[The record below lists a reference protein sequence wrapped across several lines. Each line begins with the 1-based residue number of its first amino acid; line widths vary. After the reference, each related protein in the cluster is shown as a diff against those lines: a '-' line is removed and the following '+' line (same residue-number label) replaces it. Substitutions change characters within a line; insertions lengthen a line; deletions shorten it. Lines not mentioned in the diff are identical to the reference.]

1 MTIDKDQTEPIET
14 YLWHGIIDVTTGI
27 LSDGVYSLSG
37 LRLQMHRN
45 PSLLQGADLV
55 YVPYA
60 ASLWRED
67 DLILIVSVEQEDY
80 RAIAHSLGCPVREI
94 QEEKKTRAFFGS
106 PRIIAYAGAKREDLE
121 PFEGELEYAAVKDAL
136 FEWVCDIIET
146 MDDPVKS
153 T

>member
-14 YLWHGIIDVTTGI
+14 YLWHGIIDATTGI

-80 RAIAHSLGCPVREI
+80 RAIAQSLGCPVREI
-94 QEEKKTRAFFGS
+94 QEEKKTRAFSVRRASSRTRGRNERIWS
-106 PRIIAYAGAKREDLE
+106 RLKANWNTPR
-121 PFEGELEYAAVKDAL
+121 
-136 FEWVCDIIET
+136 
-146 MDDPVKS
+146 
-153 T
+153 